1 MPFGVVERGAGDVH
15 RLLLRAAGEPFGAG
29 LGRDG
34 FELLNGSRAVNVAGD
49 RQHFFLALVYQVLGQ
64 LGGGGGFARAL
75 QAGHQNHG
83 RRLRCQIDIAHALA
97 HGGGQFAVDDT
108 DQRLTRRERTHDF
121 LAQRF
126 FFDACN
132 EVAHHRQGHVGLEQS
147 HAHFAQHV
155 LHIRLS
161 DAGLA
166 THFFHEP
173 GEFVGKG

>member
-1 MPFGVVERGAGDVH
+1 M
-15 RLLLRAAGEPFGAG
+15 
-29 LGRDG
+29 
-34 FELLNGSRAVNVAGD
+34 
-49 RQHFFLALVYQVLGQ
+49 LGQ

-83 RRLRCQIDIAHALA
+83 GRLGRQIDVAHALA